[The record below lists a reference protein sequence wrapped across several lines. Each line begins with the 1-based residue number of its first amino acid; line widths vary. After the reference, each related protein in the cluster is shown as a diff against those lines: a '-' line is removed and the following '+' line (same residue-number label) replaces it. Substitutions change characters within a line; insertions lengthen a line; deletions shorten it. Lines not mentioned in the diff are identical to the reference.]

1 MSKVFITLHPFES
14 SVYFWVRAWV
24 ALLANELKAVSGCKI
39 ETIKKKMRTKGE
51 KENAWNGDRAVHQ
64 RNGPCR
70 EDELIT
76 RQFK

>member
-1 MSKVFITLHPFES
+1 MSEVFITFHPFES

-51 KENAWNGDRAVHQ
+51 KENA
-64 RNGPCR
+64 
-70 EDELIT
+70 
-76 RQFK
+76 